1 MDPLGATDNRRH
13 FSGAAI
19 ALALVAESLNLD
31 SAEPGVVQQRQR
43 YSGRIMDKAKII
55 LTVKTEFLRHT
66 WDTFSDE
73 SSSGARGDRKVTIQG
88 CPRCRKRLDNYDQF
102 MRHLANDVLPPLV
115 DLVLKL
121 STEDAPT

>member
-1 MDPLGATDNRRH
+1 M
-13 FSGAAI
+13 
-19 ALALVAESLNLD
+19 
-31 SAEPGVVQQRQR
+31 
-43 YSGRIMDKAKII
+43 MDKAKII

-73 SSSGARGDRKVTIQG
+73 SSAGPRGDRNVTVQG
-88 CPRCRKRLDNYDQF
+88 CPRCRKRLDTYDQF

-121 STEDAPT
+121 SSGDANT